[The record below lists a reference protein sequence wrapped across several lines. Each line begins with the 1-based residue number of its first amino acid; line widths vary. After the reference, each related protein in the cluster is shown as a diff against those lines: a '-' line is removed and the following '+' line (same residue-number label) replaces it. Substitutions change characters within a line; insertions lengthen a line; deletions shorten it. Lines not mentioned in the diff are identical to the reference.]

1 MNTFSNVKDLNK
13 SLLGV
18 SRDVFYVTISNMDS
32 GNQIRYSPSEAA
44 EWLHLNADSII
55 TSNKQAV
62 LLQVAGKQFKLR
74 VWCMTPQ
81 PVDLMGI

>member
-1 MNTFSNVKDLNK
+1 MNSFSHIKDLNK
-13 SLLGV
+13 SLIGL
-18 SRDVFYVTISNMDS
+18 SPDVFYVTIANIENGYS
-32 GNQIRYSPSEAA
+32 IRYTPSDAA
-44 EWLHLNADSII
+44 EWIHLNADSII
-55 TSNKQAV
+55 TSNKQIV